1 MIQLLNAFSS
11 LFVLVNST
19 KLNILTFFSFRN
31 SQNKKKMN
39 QLKQTERTSKLQR
52 KVSASQKI
60 IPRKKKLRRITS
72 ELQEWD
78 AGEPK
83 ECQ

>member
-1 MIQLLNAFSS
+1 
-11 LFVLVNST
+11 
-19 KLNILTFFSFRN
+19 
-31 SQNKKKMN
+31 MN